1 MEAFKNDCSP
11 SISANVQEVK
21 HCPRPPDWRKGP
33 FGRRGWGKLLISI
46 KPVDFISFAQHLF
59 WEMHRKPFT
68 CGLDDQPDHQ
78 LEVDLHREGRAVCP
92 PLQSPKCHRSATA
105 CSLES
110 WAGSTKVCEPSQD
123 GAGPPTLLFLFLPAR
138 KGVGKMKRLE
148 AQR

>member
-1 MEAFKNDCSP
+1 MEAFKDDCSP
-11 SISANVQEVK
+11 STSANVQEVK

-33 FGRRGWGKLLISI
+33 FGRRGWGANCWSVLSRLIS
-46 KPVDFISFAQHLF
+46 SLLNTTLRNAQETIYLWF
-59 WEMHRKPFT
+59 RQSARPSAGRI
-68 CGLDDQPDHQ
+68 CIA
-78 LEVDLHREGRAVCP
+78 REGLRARRC
-92 PLQSPKCHRSATA
+92 KARSATA

-123 GAGPPTLLFLFLPAR
+123 GAGPPTLLFLFPPAR